1 MKSSVLKSSL
11 DSQLKV
17 PGKQPQSEAMTTIC
31 LPLALLGTWS
41 AALGMITALQGQ
53 SAEVL
58 DDQVQSAFP
67 NSVTMITSLYSL
79 CHIFESRKMMVITD
93 FTSFLLIWVKIRYF
107 YSINPISLN
116 ETYGK
121 YHLKFG
127 QTSNTLICICS
138 VLPWVMLTNIK
149 QYTRFYQ
156 Q

>member
-1 MKSSVLKSSL
+1 MKSSVFKSSL

-17 PGKQPQSEAMTTIC
+17 PGKQHQSEAMTKIC
-31 LPLALLGTWS
+31 LPLILLGTWP
-41 AALGMITALQGQ
+41 AVLDMITALQGM
-53 SAEVL
+53 

-79 CHIFESRKMMVITD
+79 CHIFESRKMMAITG
-93 FTSFLLIWVKIRYF
+93 FTSFLLIWVNVRYF

-121 YHLKFG
+121 YHLKFE
-127 QTSNTLICICS
+127 QISNTLICICS

>member
-17 PGKQPQSEAMTTIC
+17 PGKQPQSEAMMKIC
-31 LPLALLGTWS
+31 LPLVLLGTWPAS
-41 AALGMITALQGQ
+41 LDMITTLQGM
-53 SAEVL
+53 

-79 CHIFESRKMMVITD
+79 CRIFESRKMMVITG
-93 FTSFLLIWVKIRYF
+93 FTSFLLIWVNIRYF

-127 QTSNTLICICS
+127 QISNTLICICS

-149 QYTRFYQ
+149 QYNKFYQ